1 MKDKFYEEF
10 GTLIIIIAVF
20 MAIAGIVLCN
30 ELVSERAI
38 NLKLYSY
45 INEKKYSDA
54 HRVLEE
60 YREGK
65 QKAVIFKNS
74 NDTKIESIVD
84 FYYYSSLGDILY
96 NEESYEEASEYYN
109 LANSL
114 YFRGDTNTHRVMKQ
128 NMERIIK

>member
-20 MAIAGIVLCN
+20 MAITGIVLCN

-84 FYYYSSLGDILY
+84 SLQHV
-96 NEESYEEASEYYN
+96 S
-109 LANSL
+109 
-114 YFRGDTNTHRVMKQ
+114 
-128 NMERIIK
+128 

>member
-1 MKDKFYEEF
+1 
-10 GTLIIIIAVF
+10 
-20 MAIAGIVLCN
+20 MAITGIVLCN